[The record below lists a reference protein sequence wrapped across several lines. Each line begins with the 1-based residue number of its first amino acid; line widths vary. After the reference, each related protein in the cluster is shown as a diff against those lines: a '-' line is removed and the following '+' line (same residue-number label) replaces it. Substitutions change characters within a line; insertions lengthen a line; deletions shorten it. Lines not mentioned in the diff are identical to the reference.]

1 MPWLLLYFWSIRK
14 FICDFTLLASLYC
27 KGNLYV
33 IELEVE
39 KANPYLVKAYL
50 ESANGL
56 NALSWVAVEPVIP
69 DISVE
74 RLKRVMIPLP
84 PMEVQNELAEKYM
97 VKMDEV
103 KVLRYRLSK
112 ATDELKIF
120 TRRAE
125 YVIDKRGAFRMERQN
140 FKQ

>member
-1 MPWLLLYFWSIRK
+1 M
-14 FICDFTLLASLYC
+14 
-27 KGNLYV
+27 
-33 IELEVE
+33 
-39 KANPYLVKAYL
+39 KAYL